1 MLEVLNISNTQ
12 LGSYFSIYGVIAL
25 VAYLFGGP
33 IADRF
38 PAPKLM
44 ATALATTAFGGLF
57 MSLAPDP
64 ASLSLLYAFWGLTTI
79 LLFWA
84 ALMKATRLWGGS
96 SMQGRAFGLLDGG
109 RGLVAAIIGSLAV
122 QIFSVA
128 MPEGDNAVTAG
139 HRLEAFQQIMLYSS
153 AWVFVVAVL
162 VWAGLPNETDRSE
175 PVRSKISFSKVREV
189 MRLPAVWLQSLII
202 LCAYS
207 GYKTTDDISL
217 LAHDVLGY
225 NEVKAASLTSYMM
238 WLRPVAAIGAGFLAD
253 RVSASRMIMVCF
265 SLMLIGGL
273 LIGTGVAGS
282 ASWALVMIS
291 IGSTAMGVYAL
302 RGLYFAIMGEGNIP
316 VAVTG
321 TAVGIASVVGYLPEI
336 YIGPLMGILLDSS
349 PGPEGHKHVFLVM
362 AGFASLGLVV
372 SFLFR
377 RRLG

>member
-1 MLEVLNISNTQ
+1 
-12 LGSYFSIYGVIAL
+12 
-25 VAYLFGGP
+25 
-33 IADRF
+33 
-38 PAPKLM
+38 
-44 ATALATTAFGGLF
+44 

-64 ASLSLLYAFWGLTTI
+64 GSLSLLYAFWGLTTI

-96 SMQGRAFGLLDGG
+96 TMQGRAFGLLDGG

-122 QIFSVA
+122 HIFSLT

-139 HRLEAFQQIMLYSS
+139 HRLEAFQQIMLCAS
-153 AWVFVVAVL
+153 AWVFIVAIL
-162 VWAGLPNETDRSE
+162 VWVGLPNETDGSE
-175 PVRSKISFSKVREV
+175 TARSKVSFSRVKEV
-189 MRLPAVWLQSLII
+189 MRLPAVWFQSLLI

-238 WLRPVAAIGAGFLAD
+238 WLRPIAAIGAGFLAD
-253 RVSASRMIMVCF
+253 RISASRMITVCF
-265 SLMLIGGL
+265 SLMLMGGL
-273 LIGTGVAGS
+273 LIGTGVAG
-282 ASWALVMIS
+282 ASTEALVMIAV
-291 IGSTAMGVYAL
+291 GSTAMAVYAM
-302 RGLYFAIMGEGNIP
+302 RGLYFAIMEEAKIP

-321 TAVGIASVVGYLPEI
+321 TAVGIASIVGYMPDI
-336 YIGPLMGILLDSS
+336 YMGPLMGVLLDSS
-349 PGPEGHKHVFLVM
+349 PGPQGHQHVFLAM
-362 AGFASLGLVV
+362 AGFASFGLLV